1 MFIGLYTSDQE
12 KEKAI
17 KEAIKKIDPNIEI
30 LDSSNCLEFTWD
42 KEYLKESIK
51 DRFNNKISDQEINS
65 VLDHITDSFLG
76 YNFSSVINEE
86 VEVFIDESIQNY
98 KDSRDCE

>member
-30 LDSSNCLEFTWD
+30 LDSSNCLEFIWD

-51 DRFNNKISDQEINS
+51 DKFNDKISDQEINS
-65 VLDHITDSFLG
+65 VLDHITDSFLE

-86 VEVFIDESIQNY
+86 VEFFIDESVQEYKNLINY
-98 KDSRDCE
+98 K

>member
-65 VLDHITDSFLG
+65 VLDHITDSFLE
-76 YNFSSVINEE
+76 YNFSSAINEE
-86 VEVFIDESIQNY
+86 VEFFIDESVQEYKNLMNY
-98 KDSRDCE
+98 K

>member
-1 MFIGLYTSDQE
+1 MFIGLYASDQE

-17 KEAIKKIDPNIEI
+17 KEAIKKIDPDTEI

-42 KEYLKESIK
+42 QEYLKESIK
-51 DRFNNKISDQEINS
+51 DKFNNKISDQEINS

-86 VEVFIDESIQNY
+86 VEFFIDESVQRYKNLMNY
-98 KDSRDCE
+98 K